1 MGLADMLSLADRI
14 LLNESQNQM
23 VVIHTHKKGS
33 LFQATT
39 KLKKNSILGRLV
51 IIRYDHY
58 H

>member
-14 LLNESQNQM
+14 LLNESENQM

-39 KLKKNSILGRLV
+39 KAEEKLYLGPTGNYQV
-51 IIRYDHY
+51 
-58 H
+58 